1 MGRSSA
7 KPISVP
13 IASSRSLW
21 VGRLFCAVAL
31 LVIAACGGRVSRVTP
46 DAGQGGSAGVAVDR
60 TPQMLVVTLQGILGT
75 PEIARCHRA
84 LREAEARGVARVLFR
99 LSDAGA
105 FGEDAD
111 DLQSLF
117 DHVQSSPVPT
127 VALLQGRVTQGA
139 AYLALLAGKTYC
151 MPRTE
156 WGEIT
161 KPDPEL
167 LELLAADPEAAAA
180 ERLAAVRDALA
191 TRLARKSQKEP
202 MSPDR
207 QKLAFA
213 MADPRV
219 QIVQATVREGGIERP
234 RILDT
239 TELAA
244 LKGSGATVLG
254 ELPLPRPLL
263 VNAQEAEDLGLSGG
277 TVQSLEQLCTDV
289 LLVPFDLVGEL
300 DSNWAEHMVGWL
312 EWMQPFL
319 LVLGFLLILF
329 EVKTPGVGLPGVLGT
344 LFLGLA
350 MFYSYLVGLA
360 EITEI
365 LVFFLGLLA
374 LAVEIFV
381 LPGTVIFGA
390 VGFLCLVLSL
400 ILSQQSFVLPS
411 NAMEEDILL
420 ANLINLTLLFVLV
433 LGLGALFWRI
443 LPKVPLFNRVML
455 APTPPTR
462 GDAASAGDAGNS
474 ALGIETEELTALV
487 GRTGAAVTVLR
498 PAGAIEIDGERIDVV
513 TEGEF
518 LEAGCKVRVVYVRG
532 NRVVVAAVDGDAADR
547 QAGGGQAGNVGVV
560 LLLAILGLGLLVAE
574 VFFVSFGVIAV
585 CAGLSLICAV
595 FFAFQ
600 DSTAFGVTMLV
611 AEAVAAPLVVMGALR
626 LLPHTR
632 LGKDLIL
639 AGPQTVGHAGA
650 ADPELAALLHKT
662 GVTVSALRPAGL
674 ARIDG
679 RRIDVVTRGE
689 MLEADCPILV
699 LDVTGNRVVV
709 GRKPSDD
716 SN

>member
-1 MGRSSA
+1 M
-7 KPISVP
+7 
-13 IASSRSLW
+13 
-21 VGRLFCAVAL
+21 GRLFCAVAL

-46 DAGQGGSAGVAVDR
+46 DAGQGGAPGAEVDR
-60 TPQMLVVTLQGILGT
+60 TPQMLVVTLQGMLGT

-84 LREAEARGVARVLFR
+84 LREAEARGVGWVLFR
-99 LSDAGA
+99 LNEAGA

-111 DLQSLF
+111 DLQTLF
-117 DHVQSSPVPT
+117 DHVQSTSVKT
-127 VALLQGRVTQGA
+127 VALLQGRVVQGA
-139 AYLALLAGKTYC
+139 AYLALLTDRTYC
-151 MPRTE
+151 LPRTD

-161 KPDPEL
+161 KPDQEVIEL
-167 LELLAADPEAAAA
+167 LDRDPEAAAA
-180 ERLAAVRDALA
+180 RRLAAVHEALG
-191 TRLARKSQKEP
+191 TRLARKSLKTP
-202 MSPDR
+202 MSPDL

-219 QIVQATVREGGIERP
+219 QLVQAMVREGGIERS
-234 RILDT
+234 RILDM

-254 ELPLPRPLL
+254 ETPMRRPLL
-263 VNAQEAEDLGLSGG
+263 LTAPEAEDLRLSNG
-277 TVQSLEQLCTDV
+277 TPQSLEHLCTDE
-289 LLVPFDLVGEL
+289 LHVPFDLVGEL

-329 EVKTPGVGLPGVLGT
+329 EVKTPGVGLPGALGT

-411 NAMEEDILL
+411 NAVEEDILL

-443 LPKVPLFNRVML
+443 LPKLPLFNRVML

-462 GDAASAGDAGNS
+462 GGDEPEKNGSS
-474 ALGIETEELTALV
+474 ALGIETEGLTALV
-487 GRTGAAVTVLR
+487 GRTGTAATVLR
-498 PAGAIEIDGERIDVV
+498 PAGTIEIDGERIDVV

-518 LEAGCKVRVVYVRG
+518 LEAGAAVRVVYVRG
-532 NRVVVAAVDGDAADR
+532 NRVVVAAVAE
-547 QAGGGQAGNVGVV
+547 GGGQSGGGQSGSVGVV
-560 LLLAILGLGLLVAE
+560 LLLAIVGLGLLVAE

-639 AGPQTVGHAGA
+639 SGPQTQGHAGA
-650 ADPELAALLHKT
+650 ADPGLADLLHKS
-662 GVTVSALRPAGL
+662 GVAVSALRPAGL

-689 MLEADCPILV
+689 MLDADCPIQV

-709 GRKPSDD
+709 GRKPSDH
-716 SN
+716 STTP

>member
-1 MGRSSA
+1 M
-7 KPISVP
+7 
-13 IASSRSLW
+13 
-21 VGRLFCAVAL
+21 GRLFWVFGML
-31 LVIAACGGRVSRVTP
+31 LVAACGGRVSHVAP
-46 DAGQGGSAGVAVDR
+46 DAGGGQGAAVER
-60 TPQMLVVTLQGILGT
+60 TPQMLVVTLQGVLGT
-75 PEIARCHRA
+75 QEIARCHRT
-84 LREAEARGVARVLFR
+84 LREAEARGVGRVLFR
-99 LSDAGA
+99 LRDAGA

-117 DHVQSSPVPT
+117 DHIQNSPVAT
-127 VALLQGRVTQGA
+127 VALLQGRITQGA
-139 AYLALLAGKTYC
+139 AYLALLVGKAYC
-151 MPRTE
+151 MPSAE

-167 LELLAADPEAAAA
+167 FELLASDPDAAAA
-180 ERLAAVRDALA
+180 ARLASVREALA
-191 TRLARKSQKEP
+191 TRLSRKGEKQAL
-202 MSPDR
+202 SPDQ

-213 MADPRV
+213 MADPRT

-234 RILDT
+234 RILDSE
-239 TELAA
+239 ELAA

-254 ELPLPRPLL
+254 ETPLPRPL
-263 VNAQEAEDLGLSGG
+263 VVTAQEAEDLGLSGG
-277 TVQSLEQLCTDV
+277 TVQSLEQLATDV

-300 DSNWAEHMVGWL
+300 DTNWAEHMVGWL

-329 EVKTPGVGLPGVLGT
+329 EVKTPGVGLPGLLGA

-360 EITEI
+360 EVTEI
-365 LVFFLGLLA
+365 LVFFLGLAA

-390 VGFLCLVLSL
+390 VGFSCLVLSL

-411 NAMEEDILL
+411 NTVEEDILL
-420 ANLINLTLLFVLV
+420 ANLVNLTLLFVLV
-433 LGLGALFWRI
+433 LGLGAVFWRI
-443 LPKVPLFNRVML
+443 LPKVPLFNRVLL

-462 GDAASAGDAGNS
+462 DPAGKDASS
-474 ALGIETEELTALV
+474 ALGIETEDLTSLV
-487 GRTGAAVTVLR
+487 GRTGTAATVLR
-498 PAGAIEIDGERIDVV
+498 PAGVVDIDGERVDVV

-518 LEAGCKVRVVYVRG
+518 LEAGAAVRVVYVRG
-532 NRVVVAAVDGDAADR
+532 NRVVVAAAAPAVDGR
-547 QAGGGQAGNVGVV
+547 AGERGNVGVV

-585 CAGLSLICAV
+585 LAGLSLISAV
-595 FFAFQ
+595 FVAFQ
-600 DSTAFGVTMLV
+600 DSTAFGVIMLV
-611 AEAVAAPLVVMGALR
+611 AEAVAAPFVVVGALR
-626 LLPHTR
+626 VLPHTR
-632 LGKDLIL
+632 LGKNLIL
-639 AGPQTVGHAGA
+639 AGPQTEGHAGA
-650 ADPELAALLHKT
+650 ADPELRALLHRT

-689 MLEADCPILV
+689 MLDPDCPIQV

-709 GRKPSDD
+709 GRHSPS
-716 SN
+716 NPTTAP